1 MIKKPSIRLTHREY
15 TIGWI
20 CALPK
25 EAEAASFMLDV
36 EHLPLSNPRADT
48 NAYWLGAIGDHNVA
62 IACLPSGSYGNNSS
76 ATVAARMISTFPNIK
91 VGLMVG
97 IGGGVPPN
105 VRLGDVV
112 VSQSMNGHPAVV
124 QWDMGKTEEGGKFK
138 RTGSL
143 NNPPTAVMT
152 ALSKF
157 RATSISSRQKI
168 LDCLDGLKTR
178 SDVPKT
184 FLKSDSMKD
193 PLSVTQGAEGNGQ
206 DLREDMQIHYGLI
219 ASGNQVIK
227 DTATRDRLNADFNGN
242 VLCVEMEAAGLM
254 NEFPCLVIRGICD
267 YADEHKNKVWQE
279 YAAAVA
285 AAYAKSLLSVL
296 PVSEMDG
303 LKSIKIEGKLVLQ
316 TVAAMSL
323 TNLT

>member
-1 MIKKPSIRLTHREY
+1 MSKKPPIRLTHQAY

-20 CALPK
+20 CALPI
-25 EAEAASFMLDV
+25 EGGAASFMLDE
-36 EHLPLSNPRADT
+36 EHADLVNPGSDT
-48 NAYWLGAIGDHNVA
+48 NSYWLGAISGHNVA
-62 IACLPSGSYGNNSS
+62 IACLPSGSYGNNSA

-97 IGGGVPPN
+97 IGGGIPSN

-112 VSQSMNGHPAVV
+112 ISQSKNGHNAVI

-157 RATSISSRQKI
+157 QANSVRSRQKI
-168 LDCLDGLKTR
+168 KACLEGLKSR
-178 SDVPKT
+178 EEAKA

-193 PLSVTQGAEGNGQ
+193 PLDATLGAHDTMG
-206 DLREDMQIHYGLI
+206 IHYGLI

-227 DTATRDRLNADFNGN
+227 DAATRDRLNADYDGDL
-242 VLCVEMEAAGLM
+242 LCFEMEAAGLM
-254 NEFPCLVIRGICD
+254 NDFPCLVIRGICD
-267 YADEHKNKVWQE
+267 YSDEHKNKVWQE

-285 AAYAKSLLSVL
+285 AACAKTFLSVL
-296 PVSEMDG
+296 PASEITGMKTIQG
-303 LKSIKIEGKLVLQ
+303 Q
-316 TVAAMSL
+316 
-323 TNLT
+323 

>member
-1 MIKKPSIRLTHREY
+1 
-15 TIGWI
+15 
-20 CALPK
+20 
-25 EAEAASFMLDV
+25 
-36 EHLPLSNPRADT
+36 
-48 NAYWLGAIGDHNVA
+48 
-62 IACLPSGSYGNNSS
+62 
-76 ATVAARMISTFPNIK
+76 
-91 VGLMVG
+91 
-97 IGGGVPPN
+97 
-105 VRLGDVV
+105 
-112 VSQSMNGHPAVV
+112 
-124 QWDMGKTEEGGKFK
+124 
-138 RTGSL
+138 
-143 NNPPTAVMT
+143 
-152 ALSKF
+152 
-157 RATSISSRQKI
+157 
-168 LDCLDGLKTR
+168 
-178 SDVPKT
+178 
-184 FLKSDSMKD
+184 MKD